1 MQRPLSVRRVFAT
14 VTVCAALIGGLA
26 ANLAGLCGP
35 FTDVAADS
43 FCQFV
48 LEILTL
54 GITSGT
60 SATTY
65 DPGGNV
71 TRLQMAKFLSLTVD
85 GALKRSSRRAALNQ
99 FWTLKRTE
107 TDFPLGPF
115 FGFSM
120 GLPSADGMDIWVPAA
135 NLVGRFRASDGRL
148 LETWTSATGATAA
161 IAAEGHVFITGST
174 SPGVLYALHALF
186 PPAPVTAVATNLGN
200 SPYGL
205 AFDGAAVWTAN
216 TGGSVSMATV
226 GATAP

>member
-65 DPGGNV
+65 DPGGSV
-71 TRLQMAKFLSLTVD
+71 TRLQMAKFLSITAD
-85 GALKRSSRRAALNQ
+85 GALRRGSRRAALNQ

-107 TDFPLGPF
+107 TDFPLVAF
-115 FGFSM
+115 FGSPM
-120 GLPSADGMDIWVPAA
+120 GLPAADGLDIWVPAA
-135 NLVGRFRASDGRL
+135 NTVRRVRGSDNNV

-161 IAAEGHVFITGST
+161 IIVEGLVYITGST
-174 SPGVLYALHALF
+174 SPGRLYAIRGQF
-186 PPAPVTAVATNLGN
+186 PPAPV
-200 SPYGL
+200 
-205 AFDGAAVWTAN
+205 
-216 TGGSVSMATV
+216 MA
-226 GATAP
+226 